1 MRQLFRCN
9 EPMRMDYVVHLSLGL
24 AAVVAV
30 ICSLRATFD
39 FCARLDQI
47 AEWFRA
53 PSAVV
58 CVPGER
64 KPIRFTNAAGVEAP
78 VLDAGQALQTN
89 LPGTAPAAD
98 RAVGSP
104 VSG

>member
-47 AEWFRA
+47 AEWFRDPA
-53 PSAVV
+53 AVV
-58 CVPGER
+58 SIPEEGE
-64 KPIRFTNAAGVEAP
+64 KISFTNAAGVEVP
-78 VLDAGQALQTN
+78 VQDAGQVTQTN
-89 LPGTAPAAD
+89 FPAPDAD
-98 RAVGSP
+98 QGLGSP
-104 VSG
+104 ASG

>member
-1 MRQLFRCN
+1 MRHLFRCN
-9 EPMRMDYVVHLSLGL
+9 EPTRMETLVHLSLGL
-24 AAVVAV
+24 AAVVAAC
-30 ICSLRATFD
+30 CSLAMTFD

-64 KPIRFTNAAGVEAP
+64 ERIPFTNAAGVEAP
-78 VLDAGQALQTN
+78 MLNGGQARQTN